1 LSYRIAATRHYSSLG
16 SKTFARSSAQAS
28 LEFAAL
34 VTTALIV
41 LFATIDFSR
50 ALYDLQVMSGLS
62 RQGGNLASRG
72 STASAAASAVIAGQA
87 PLNLS
92 ASGRVIMTSII
103 DNNGVYT
110 ITDQASLGGMLP
122 APSSKLGT
130 GIGNTATLSLAE
142 QGMLKSGQSIYV
154 AEVFYSFQPITPIG
168 NLLHIALPS
177 TLYEAAYF

>member
-1 LSYRIAATRHYSSLG
+1 MI
-16 SKTFARSSAQAS
+16 
-28 LEFAAL
+28 EFAAL
-34 VTTALIV
+34 VTVALVI

-72 STASAAASAVIAGQA
+72 STLSDAASAVIAGQA

-92 ASGRVIMTSII
+92 ATGKVIMTTII
-103 DNNGVYT
+103 DNKGVYT
-110 ITDQASLGGMLP
+110 ISDQTSVGGMTP
-122 APSSKLGT
+122 APLSKLGT
-130 GIGNTATLSLAE
+130 GVGNTATLSLAE
-142 QGMLKSGQSIYV
+142 QNMLQSGQSIYV

-168 NLLHIALPS
+168 NLLKIAMPS

>member
-1 LSYRIAATRHYSSLG
+1 VSYRIASTHHCSSLG
-16 SKTFARSSAQAS
+16 KQAFSSPSAQAS

-110 ITDQASLGGMLP
+110 ITDQASLGGLLP
-122 APSSKLGT
+122 APASKLGT

-168 NLLHIALPS
+168 NLLHLALPS

>member
-1 LSYRIAATRHYSSLG
+1 MGRRIFTSE
-16 SKTFARSSAQAS
+16 SAQAM

-50 ALYDLQVMSGLS
+50 ALYDLQVISGLS

-72 STASAAASAVIAGQA
+72 GTVSAAASAVIAGQA
-87 PLNLS
+87 PLNLT
-92 ASGRVIMTSII
+92 ASGRVIVTSII

-130 GIGNTATLSLAE
+130 GIGNTVQLSPTE
-142 QGMLKSGQSIYV
+142 QNMLKSGQSIYV
-154 AEVFYSFQPITPIG
+154 AEVFYSFHPVTPIG
-168 NLLHIALPS
+168 SLLKVALPS
-177 TLYEAAYF
+177 TLYDAAFF